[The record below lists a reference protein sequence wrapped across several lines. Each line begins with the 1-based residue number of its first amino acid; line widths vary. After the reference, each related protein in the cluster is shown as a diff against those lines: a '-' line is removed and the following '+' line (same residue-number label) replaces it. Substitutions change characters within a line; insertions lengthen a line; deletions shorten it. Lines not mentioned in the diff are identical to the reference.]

1 MNPWGFPEKTF
12 NMLSFYG
19 PDVNQDIFQ
28 ESTELRARFDFVIE
42 EVVIRMLQD
51 TNKTI
56 SLQSLNETKTY
67 GENHKDK
74 SSTLGKNFDDIQSL
88 APSIAAIYLKD
99 RYQGRQLDAQI
110 INAIKQILFEKV
122 SYQMFGYVK
131 NTIKPLVEEVSNSLD
146 IQVELNQCTTEQDV
160 CIMSLKKAYSLLY
173 APFEVNFFPYG
184 TLGFGS
190 FLAYFSRV
198 LKKDTQYFFGNKKMK
213 ENEVLVR
220 QYLAEVLSNLIS
232 KSTNVS
238 LYEMVDILHLD
249 TGNQMTGDNQGILK
263 RTLQALG
270 DEMSCSQDELQNLY
284 QEYDK
289 GILSCQHANVTYMT
303 CCQLLNMFS
312 LDYEAVLK
320 IMRYLISIQLI
331 F

>member
-51 TNKTI
+51 TSKTI
-56 SLQSLNETKTY
+56 SLQSLAETKSY
-67 GENHKDK
+67 GENKSLSK
-74 SSTLGKNFDDIQSL
+74 SSTLANNFRDIENL

-99 RYQGRQLDAQI
+99 KYQGRQLETQI
-110 INAIKQILFEKV
+110 FTEIKQVLFEKV
-122 SYQMFGYVK
+122 SYQMFGYIK
-131 NTIKPLVEEVSNSLD
+131 NTIKPLVEYISNSLD

-160 CIMSLKKAYSLLY
+160 CLMSLKKAYSLLY

-198 LKKDTQYFFGNKKMK
+198 LKSRDTQYFFGNKEMK
-213 ENEVLVR
+213 ENEILVR
-220 QYLAEVLSNLIS
+220 QYLAEVLSKLIS
-232 KSTNVS
+232 KPTNVS
-238 LYEMVDILHLD
+238 IYEMVDILHFN
-249 TGNQMTGDNQGILK
+249 TGNQVNGDNNK
-263 RTLQALG
+263 RTLQALA
-270 DEMSCSQDELQNLY
+270 DEMNCLPNELQNLY
-284 QEYDK
+284 QEYEK
-289 GILSCQHANVTYMT
+289 GILSCEQANVTYVK
-303 CCQLLNMFS
+303 CCQLLNLFS

-320 IMRYLISIQLI
+320 IMRYLRSIQLI